1 MKEYEKVINKNNIVQ
16 NSLALAIFLEYGR
29 KNILDEKTFADIQ
42 QSMKKQMGALM
53 TEEYQEDVK
62 NTRIAMAKMKDK
74 EFCEYIHDKIKEE
87 KRRERGR

>member
-1 MKEYEKVINKNNIVQ
+1 MKEYEKVINKHNIVQ

-29 KNILDEKTFADIQ
+29 KNILDEETFADIQ

-53 TEEYQEDVK
+53 TEEYQEDIK
-62 NTRIAMAKMKDK
+62 NTIIAMAKMKDK
-74 EFCEYIHDKIKEE
+74 DFCEYIHDKIKEE

>member
-16 NSLALAIFLEYGR
+16 NSLALEIFLEYGR

-62 NTRIAMAKMKDK
+62 NTIIAMAKMKDK
-74 EFCEYIHDKIKEE
+74 DFCEYIHDKIKEE

>member
-53 TEEYQEDVK
+53 TE
-62 NTRIAMAKMKDK
+62 RS
-74 EFCEYIHDKIKEE
+74 EE
-87 KRRERGR
+87 HTSELQSR

>member
-29 KNILDEKTFADIQ
+29 KNVLDEKTFADIQ

-62 NTRIAMAKMKDK
+62 NTIIAMAKMKDK
-74 EFCEYIHDKIKEE
+74 DFCEYIHDKIKEE

>member
-62 NTRIAMAKMKDK
+62 NTIIAMAKMKDK
-74 EFCEYIHDKIKEE
+74 DFCEYIHDKIKEE

>member
-42 QSMKKQMGALM
+42 ESMKKQMGALM

-62 NTRIAMAKMKDK
+62 NTIIAMAKMKDK
-74 EFCEYIHDKIKEE
+74 DFCEYIHDKIKEE

>member
-74 EFCEYIHDKIKEE
+74 DFCEYIHDKIKEE